1 MKQSGRFRVSPL
13 PLFDSQGGLVAPAD
27 YVSTLCGALVSVDVV
42 LSYKGGGFVADV
54 DQMQL
59 LRGPLPLEMS
69 LTKRRMAHEKALTNQ
84 RHAIA

>member
-54 DQMQL
+54 DLMQL

-69 LTKRRMAHEKALTNQ
+69 LTKRRMDQEKALTNQ